1 MPNQNIFQQ
10 RIRPVLP
17 RILQE
22 ERVFVYVPKASG
34 TSAGIAYFPDEEF
47 TVAPDGKVTLKWPM
61 KMQIENNTV
70 NDPLQTMARVK
81 VNEDEFVH
89 TDEQVV
95 ITHPTTGQ
103 QYTNTKAAIKLKRTA
118 QDNFVKPGFMMVDQN
133 DFETVEI
140 DSKDTKDPGRY
151 VKYTL
156 KKNNPLEQPS
166 LVKLN
171 NQDFAYNDEA
181 TIRWPYAH
189 DPAIGT
195 NRTNEYGLVKIRK
208 NSEGYLK
215 FEDGY
220 LDLDYTKLKADTDV
234 IPNYGGDF
242 ADKADYVTEDGF
254 AVRDAQGHIKLKL
267 TKDAIGLGNVENI
280 AFDDY
285 EYDDFGPSMKAHFE
299 AEFNKKLDKTT
310 WNALFRDWREPSENT
325 MQKVVNDLR
334 DEDAAIQDAMR
345 TNRQFLG
352 FYEDS
357 QDLIN
362 TYEAGEWT
370 YGSTAYM
377 IDTKSYWRVRPS
389 NVNKVVT
396 GRSPTKSDVPDTAVK
411 STTYRVGRRD
421 TNEVY
426 QWNGSQF
433 NLVQDLKLKW
443 VDIVLANEEDIQPYI
458 NSHDSEHFFIGFKI
472 GCRETGN
479 IHEYV
484 STGQIET
491 PVWIVELNGMYY
503 EWADTYITTL
513 SWNTFIETDPTVLKP
528 DGVANVG
535 TSGKWVS
542 SDHVHPTDITRLA
555 KSVFDA
561 TNITVLSDY
570 SEDASNDFNVA
581 FTNGGNKT
589 LNIPYIKTAKYL
601 HNWNGQS
608 TFIDEN
614 DADDYYWSGSKEE
627 FDAQQET
634 ANNGT
639 MFVVDDDEG
648 FTVAN
653 FVQNSELDEA
663 GITIS
668 PNLSLERFV
677 ITKTNEVSSILNT
690 PLTLKEET
698 VNSGYK
704 RYSVTSI
711 LPADTVGG
719 KIVITK
725 LVGNNPSLDIYNST
739 DNTQQTLLGL
749 TADGNI
755 IQTPESEYV
764 KMNTQSLRTR
774 LSGNRLLVNTNGRDV
789 QLLNSIDTVTNGIIV
804 ADGNGAIKSMS
815 FTSPGKL
822 LQTAGIDG
830 GELAADIDINTLV
843 RTTANAFNTLGVVIS
858 NGDGTVK
865 SQDFG
870 DTINQ
875 LVLTNGNKGL
885 KVQTLANEALVYVN
899 NIGQVVAFPSTSND
913 AGKVMTV
920 QSNGKIGLQN
930 LPTYPTH
937 LPVTTIKNNTVTG
950 IKLSF
955 GQTSSFEEGVLYLW

>member
-1 MPNQNIFQQ
+1 MPNNNIFQQ

-17 RILQE
+17 RILQN
-22 ERVFVYVPKASG
+22 ERVFVYVPKASS
-34 TSAGIAYFPDEEF
+34 TTAGIAYFPNEEF
-47 TVAPDGKVTLKWPM
+47 TVGNDGEVTLKWPM
-61 KMQIENNTV
+61 RMQIENNTV

-95 ITHPTTGQ
+95 ITHPTTGK

-133 DFETVEI
+133 DFETAEI
-140 DSKDTKDPGRY
+140 DSGDTKDPGRY

-156 KKNNPLEQPS
+156 KKNNPLDQAS
-166 LVKLN
+166 LIKLN
-171 NQDFAYNDEA
+171 NQDFAYNSEA

-189 DPAIGT
+189 DPATGT

-215 FEDGY
+215 FENGY
-220 LDLDYTKLKADTDV
+220 LDLDYTKLKTDTDV
-234 IPNYGGDF
+234 IPNYGGNF

-310 WNALFRDWREPSENT
+310 WNNLFSDWNEPAGTTVE
-325 MQKVVNDLR
+325 KVFTDLR
-334 DEDAAIQDAMR
+334 AEDESIRDAMR
-345 TNRQFLG
+345 TNRAFLG
-352 FYEDS
+352 FFEDAE
-357 QDLIN
+357 DLKN
-362 TYEAGEWT
+362 TYPAGEWT
-370 YGSTAYM
+370 YGSTAY
-377 IDTKSYWRVRPS
+377 IRDTKSYWRVRPT
-389 NVNKVVT
+389 NVNKVVE
-396 GRSPTKSDVPDTAVK
+396 GRIPTKSDVPDDAIN
-411 STTYRVGRRD
+411 STSYRVGRRD
-421 TNEVY
+421 TQEVY
-426 QWNGSQF
+426 QWNGDAF
-433 NLVQDLKLKW
+433 VLTGERLIW
-443 VDIVLANEEDIQPYI
+443 VDAVVMNEEDIQPYI
-458 NSHDSEHFFIGFKI
+458 EGHASEHFFVGFRL
-472 GCRETGN
+472 GCRETGA
-479 IHEYV
+479 V
-484 STGQIET
+484 
-491 PVWIVELNGMYY
+491 IVFNGNEWADGGNMYY
-503 EWADTYITTL
+503 EWADAYITTL
-513 SWNTFIETDPTVLKP
+513 AWNTFVETDASVLRP

-542 SDHVHPTDITRLA
+542 SDHVHPTDTTRLA

-561 TNITVLSDY
+561 TNITVSSDY
-570 SEDASNDFNVA
+570 DEDTANDFKVA
-581 FTNGGNKT
+581 FTDGGNKT
-589 LNIPYIKTAKYL
+589 LNIPYVKTAKYL

-608 TFIDEN
+608 TFVDDTE
-614 DADDYYWSGSKEE
+614 ADDYYWSGSKEE
-627 FDAQQET
+627 FDTQKDT
-634 ANNGT
+634 AENGT

-653 FVQNSELDEA
+653 FVQDEELDEA

-690 PLTLKEET
+690 PLTLKEEI

-704 RYSVTSI
+704 RYSVASI

-764 KMNTQSLRTR
+764 KMNTQLLRTR
-774 LSGNRLLVNTNGRDV
+774 LSGNKLLVNTGGGRDV
-789 QLLNSIDTVTNGIIV
+789 QLLNSIDFVTNGIIV

-830 GELAADIDINTLV
+830 GELTADIDVNTLV

-875 LVLTNGNKGL
+875 LVLTDGNKGI
-885 KVQTLANEALVYVN
+885 KVQTLANESLVYVN

-937 LPVTTIKNNTVTG
+937 LPVTSIRANVTTG
-950 IKLSF
+950 ITLSF
-955 GQTSSFEEGVLYLW
+955 GQTSVFEEGVLYLW